1 MAIALLSLLGVL
13 VSAYLYLYK
22 LGKIGSL
29 ACGAGGCEAVQASR
43 WSSFVGVDVALLG
56 LVGYLGMLGLALA
69 GLQPGV
75 ARRRGVAMALL
86 AASGVGVLFAGYL
99 TYLELFVI
107 HAICFWCSPPWTC
120 TAPRAAPTPPP
131 TATRSP
137 DELESQATQREGPD
151 GSLPWGG
158 RCGIR

>member
-22 LGKIGSL
+22 IGKIGSL
-29 ACGAGGCEAVQASR
+29 ACGAGGCEAVQLSR
-43 WSSFVGVDVALLG
+43 WSSFLGVDVALLG

-75 ARRRGVAMALL
+75 ARRRGVTVALL

-107 HAICFWCSPPWTC
+107 HAICFWCVSSAVIVAIIC
-120 TAPRAAPTPPP
+120 VLAALDLHRSSRRA
-131 TATRSP
+131 
-137 DELESQATQREGPD
+137 ESIAHRD
-151 GSLPWGG
+151 ALPS
-158 RCGIR
+158 